1 MHQRQGATAERVIGR
16 RAYTASIHA
25 TAATRQ
31 RNNNEG
37 TTKEQRSGTVPNEL
51 RGRFIQRHMRVA
63 GKDEEECVRRVCSLL
78 REELQEEDT
87 MAEAAHERRS
97 RQRDANVSE
106 REMRK

>member
-1 MHQRQGATAERVIGR
+1 MQQQQQRG
-16 RAYTASIHA
+16 
-25 TAATRQ
+25 
-31 RNNNEG
+31 NET